1 METVLWISA
10 DGPLSAI
17 KDSVETKCTGGH
29 DNLFLIMKCININ
42 PNFDQQIIT
51 PWMAVWILETSI
63 FFRHI
68 VHKKSECHVKK
79 FWQNIVYGFLAYRW
93 GAGDNSCLLTFR
105 STHRSGRMLIS
116 RIPRDP
122 YSGKYCSSPDVLE
135 LCKTCVEIDQS
146 KLLIKLSFLY

>member
-1 METVLWISA
+1 MPRRKMETVLWISA

-63 FFRHI
+63 FFDTYQSVTSRNFGRTLYMVFWRI
-68 VHKKSECHVKK
+68 GGVRETTRVYWRSRPLTGRGECWFPAYPEIRTLGNTAPPPMYWNSVKHV
-79 FWQNIVYGFLAYRW
+79 
-93 GAGDNSCLLTFR
+93 
-105 STHRSGRMLIS
+105 
-116 RIPRDP
+116 
-122 YSGKYCSSPDVLE
+122 
-135 LCKTCVEIDQS
+135 
-146 KLLIKLSFLY
+146 

>member
-1 METVLWISA
+1 MPRRKMETVLWISA

-79 FWQNIVYGFLAYRW
+79 FWQIGGVRETTRVYWRSRPLTGRGERWFPAYPEIRTLGNTAPPPMYW
-93 GAGDNSCLLTFR
+93 NSVK
-105 STHRSGRMLIS
+105 H
-116 RIPRDP
+116 
-122 YSGKYCSSPDVLE
+122 V
-135 LCKTCVEIDQS
+135 
-146 KLLIKLSFLY
+146 